1 MKEIRQLNGHQ
12 EWGNSARQCHRFYDV
27 DGIGCCLKTPSGGG
41 NSSMKILEMYETSQA
56 NKRST

>member
-1 MKEIRQLNGHQ
+1 M
-12 EWGNSARQCHRFYDV
+12 Y
-27 DGIGCCLKTPSGGG
+27 GIGCCLKTPSGGG